1 MWKLI
6 GGRQMEDRNG
16 EVLLINLTENGEET
30 QERLLIPVAFD
41 ADWDW
46 NKTPK
51 QLDDIAVVRLLM
63 EMIQSLHHITGQYEV
78 EREIVYTH

>member
-1 MWKLI
+1 
-6 GGRQMEDRNG
+6 MEDRNG